1 MPLRKELL
9 VDTNVVL
16 RFLLADISE
25 LYERARDIFQK
36 AEEGKLRL
44 ILSDIVISEC
54 IWVLEKFYHIDREEI
69 EDKLTNLILHES
81 ILTETSKTII
91 KDALSIWSSTFLDWS
106 DSFLVA
112 KAKNQDK
119 KLVTF
124 DKEIIK
130 NFSELCI

>member
-130 NFSELCI
+130 KFSELCI